1 VALPGRI
8 GLVFVVLAAVFLVA
22 ALRAGHEPGTR
33 SAARKAWMR
42 VAIVFAIVGLGLQL
56 VPVLVAP

>member
-1 VALPGRI
+1 MPGRI

-22 ALRAGHEPGTR
+22 ALRAGREPGTR